1 MQSAGAASESLFAVA
16 ILAGGIAT
24 RLQPYTERIPKSLLD
39 VRGEPFV
46 AHQLRLLS
54 SQGVRRVVIC
64 AGHLGTMIQ
73 QFVGSGEDFGLAVR
87 FSFDGPKLLGTAG
100 AIKNALPLLGPAFFV
115 LYGDSYLPCDYEAV
129 QCEFVKSGMKG
140 LMTVYRNEN
149 RHDKSNVEFHDGAI
163 HSYDKVVRSAAM
175 RHIDYGLA
183 AFRDS
188 AFDMVSADEVVDL
201 AVVYQ
206 DLLRS
211 GQLAA
216 FEVQNRFY
224 EIGSLEGLREFREIV
239 PTSAHW
245 RKK

>member
-1 MQSAGAASESLFAVA
+1 
-16 ILAGGIAT
+16 
-24 RLQPYTERIPKSLLD
+24 
-39 VRGEPFV
+39 
-46 AHQLRLLS
+46 
-54 SQGVRRVVIC
+54 
-64 AGHLGTMIQ
+64 
-73 QFVGSGEDFGLAVR
+73 
-87 FSFDGPKLLGTAG
+87 
-100 AIKNALPLLGPAFFV
+100 
-115 LYGDSYLPCDYEAV
+115 
-129 QCEFVKSGMKG
+129 MKG

-163 HSYDKVVRSAAM
+163 YSYDKVVRTDAM

-183 AFRDS
+183 VFRDS
-188 AFDMVSADEVVDL
+188 AFSAVPADAVVDL

-239 PTSAHW
+239 PTFSYG

>member
-1 MQSAGAASESLFAVA
+1 MRSAGGARESLFPVA

-24 RLQPYTERIPKSLLD
+24 RLQPYTEKIPKSLVD
-39 VRGEPFV
+39 VQGEPFL

-64 AGHLGTMIQ
+64 AGHFGTMIQ
-73 QFVGSGEDFGLAVR
+73 QFVGSGEEFGLAVS
-87 FSFDGPKLLGTAG
+87 FSFDGPKLLGTGG
-100 AIKNALPLLGPAFFV
+100 AIKKALPLLGQAFFV

-129 QCEFVKSGMKG
+129 EREFEKSGMKG

-163 HSYDKVVRSAAM
+163 YSYDKVVRTDAM
-175 RHIDYGLA
+175 RHIDYGLGVL
-183 AFRDS
+183 RNS
-188 AFDMVSADEVVDL
+188 VFDRVAADEPLDL
-201 AVVYQ
+201 SAVYQ

-216 FEVQNRFY
+216 FEVRNRFY
-224 EIGSLEGLREFREIV
+224 EIGSLDGLREFREMA
-239 PTSAHW
+239 PTFSHG

>member
-1 MQSAGAASESLFAVA
+1 MQSAGGARESPFPVA

-24 RLQPYTERIPKSLLD
+24 RLQPYTEKIPKSLVD
-39 VRGEPFV
+39 VQGEPFL

-73 QFVGSGEDFGLAVR
+73 QFVGGGEDFGLAVS
-87 FSFDGPKLLGTAG
+87 FSFDGPKLLGTGG
-100 AIKNALPLLGPAFFV
+100 AIKKALPLLGPAFFV

-129 QCEFVKSGMKG
+129 QCQFEKSGMKG

-163 HSYDKVVRSAAM
+163 YSYDKVVRTDTM
-175 RHIDYGLA
+175 WHIDYGLA
-183 AFRDS
+183 VFRDS
-188 AFDMVSADEVVDL
+188 AFSTVPADAVVDL

-224 EIGSLEGLREFREIV
+224 EIGSLDGLREFREIA
-239 PTSAHW
+239 PTFSQG

>member
-1 MQSAGAASESLFAVA
+1 MQSAGGARESLYPVA

-24 RLQPYTERIPKSLLD
+24 RLRPYTEKIPKSLVD
-39 VRGEPFV
+39 VQGEPFL

-73 QFVGSGEDFGLAVR
+73 QFVGGGEEFGIAVS
-87 FSFDGPKLLGTAG
+87 FSFDGPKLLGTGG
-100 AIKNALPLLGPAFFV
+100 AIKRALPLLGPAFFV

-129 QCEFVKSGMKG
+129 QCEFEKSGMKG

-163 HSYDKVVRSAAM
+163 YSYDKVVRTAAM
-175 RHIDYGLA
+175 RHIDYGLGV
-183 AFRDS
+183 FRDS
-188 AFDMVSADEVVDL
+188 AFDMVSTDEAVDL
-201 AVVYQ
+201 SVVYQ
-206 DLLRS
+206 GLLRS

-224 EIGSLEGLREFREIV
+224 EIGSLEGLREFREMV
-239 PTSAHW
+239 PTFSHW
-245 RKK
+245 GKK

>member
-1 MQSAGAASESLFAVA
+1 LPVESRHVCSR
-16 ILAGGIAT
+16 T
-24 RLQPYTERIPKSLLD
+24 RIPKSLVD
-39 VRGEPFV
+39 VQGEPFL

-73 QFVGSGEDFGLAVR
+73 QFVGGGEDFGLAVS
-87 FSFDGPKLLGTAG
+87 FSFDGPKLLGTGG
-100 AIKNALPLLGPAFFV
+100 AIKKALPLLGPAFFV

-129 QCEFVKSGMKG
+129 QCQFEKSRMKG

-163 HSYDKVVRSAAM
+163 YSYDKVVRTDTM
-175 RHIDYGLA
+175 WHIDYGLA
-183 AFRDS
+183 VFRDS
-188 AFDMVSADEVVDL
+188 AFSTVPADAVVDL

-224 EIGSLEGLREFREIV
+224 EIGSLDGLREFREIA
-239 PTSAHW
+239 PTFSHG

>member
-1 MQSAGAASESLFAVA
+1 MQSADAANKSRFPVA

-24 RLQPYTERIPKSLLD
+24 RLQPYTEKIPKSMVD
-39 VRGEPFV
+39 VDGEPFL

-73 QFVGSGEDFGLAVR
+73 QFVGEGEDFGLAVS
-87 FSFDGPKLLGTAG
+87 FSFDGPKLLGTGG
-100 AIKNALPLLGPAFFV
+100 AIKKALPLLGPAFFV

-129 QCEFVKSGMKG
+129 QCEFEKSGRKG

-149 RHDKSNVEFHDGAI
+149 QHDKSNVEFHDGAI
-163 HSYDKVVRSAAM
+163 YSYDKVLRTNAM
-175 RHIDYGLA
+175 RHIDYGLGV
-183 AFRDS
+183 FRDS
-188 AFDMVSADEVVDL
+188 AFDMVSADEAVDL
-201 AVVYQ
+201 SVVYR

-224 EIGSLEGLREFREIV
+224 EIGSLDGLREFRKFV
-239 PTSAHW
+239 PTFSHR